1 MRICPKCGAFDG
13 DGLSQFCLS
22 DGSGL
27 LEVDPSSQQWSEG
40 ERFVRHQNDGLKRTL
55 RRVKRWRVLRSLMT
69 MMVVTVVVCVAA
81 INGVVYLAPP
91 TEPVSDKT
99 AIGKTATS
107 TGKTNVLVLSDIT
120 EVKELPITDIKNL
133 DKEVVT
139 TKDSSSSDPVC
150 TKSEKSEIYRVLR
163 RSHEKDWVKS
173 IWTRAPDA
181 PEVKTPVGIKKG
193 KVELLQPVSYASIV
207 NDRCDLVSI
216 VASYAWELTTF
227 INGREEK
234 IRKSDRMKFT
244 CRKRGKTWS
253 CP

>member
-13 DGLSQFCLS
+13 DGLSQFCLA
-22 DGSGL
+22 DGSVL

-40 ERFVRHQNDGLKRTL
+40 ERFVRDQNDGLKRTL

-91 TEPVSDKT
+91 REPVSD
-99 AIGKTATS
+99 KTATS

-120 EVKELPITDIKNL
+120 DLKELPITDIKNL
-133 DKEVVT
+133 DKKVVT
-139 TKDSSSSDPVC
+139 PKDSSSSDPVC
-150 TKSEKSEIYRVLR
+150 TKNEKSEIYRVLR
-163 RSHEKDWVKS
+163 GSNEKDWVKS
-173 IWTRAPDA
+173 IWSRAPDA

-193 KVELLQPVSYASIV
+193 KVELKSVSYAPTF
-207 NDRCDLVSI
+207 NNQCDSVSI
-216 VASYAWELTTF
+216 SASYAWELTTF
-227 INGREEK
+227 VNGREER

-244 CRKRGKTWS
+244 CRKRSKAWS
-253 CP
+253 CRKE